1 MGSRPST
8 DRLTSEPRKNC
19 SDREKVK
26 VEMSEG
32 KLSAVWD
39 HCLADGI
46 VKTGAGGALGS
57 LFSLVLFKR
66 KLWPV
71 TFGLGIG
78 FGIACSNCQHEE
90 LSSSIFQVC
99 PCVRYPPVLALYH
112 QFRTKIANLLTHYH
126 QVPTIAVLY

>member
-1 MGSRPST
+1 MGGSPDIRS
-8 DRLTSEPRKNC
+8 LKQ
-19 SDREKVK
+19 SDQEKVK

-39 HCLADGI
+39 RCLADGI

-71 TFGLGIG
+71 AFGLGIG
-78 FGIACSNCQHEE
+78 FGIACSSCQHEVE
-90 LSSSIFQVC
+90 QPNVIHMSRL
-99 PCVRYPPVLALYH
+99 H
-112 QFRTKIANLLTHYH
+112 KIKAS
-126 QVPTIAVLY
+126 